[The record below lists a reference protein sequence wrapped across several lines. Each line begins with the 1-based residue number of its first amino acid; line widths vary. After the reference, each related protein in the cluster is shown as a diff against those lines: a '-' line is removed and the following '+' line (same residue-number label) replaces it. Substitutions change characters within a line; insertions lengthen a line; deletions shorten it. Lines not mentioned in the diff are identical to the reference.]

1 MAAGY
6 PPKVPELYIISRNHT
21 SKNALENA
29 NIMMNHYYQ
38 QASFVQSATTPKTL
52 PQESGIEVA
61 FAGRSNSGKS
71 STINRVCFQ
80 KSLARTSKTPGRTQL
95 INFFTLPEGQL
106 LVDLPGYGYARVPEN
121 IKLQWQK
128 FIEAYLTTRTTLKG
142 LILVMDIRHPMTTFD
157 QGLLSW
163 AEHRQLPVHIVLNKA
178 DKLSKGAM
186 HSTVLAVRKELTS
199 YRMPVSAQAFSATK
213 GLGLEELWIKLD
225 DWYERGATQTTI
237 NIH

>member
-52 PQESGIEVA
+52 PKESGLEVA

-95 INFFTLPEGQL
+95 INFFTLPEGQW
-106 LVDLPGYGYARVPEN
+106 LVDLPGYGYAKVPEN
-121 IKLQWQK
+121 IKLEWQK
-128 FIEAYLTTRTTLKG
+128 FIEAYLTMRTTLKG
-142 LILVMDIRHPMTTFD
+142 LILVMDIRHPMTIFD
-157 QGLLSW
+157 QGLLTW
-163 AEHRQLPVHIVLNKA
+163 AEHRQLPVHILLNKA
-178 DKLSKGAM
+178 DKLSRGATQN
-186 HSTVLAVRKELTS
+186 TVLAVRKELTQYMS
-199 YRMPVSAQAFSATK
+199 VSAQAFSATN
-213 GLGLEELWIKLD
+213 GLGLEELWEKLD
-225 DWYERGATQTTI
+225 EWYERGAAMSKVDG
-237 NIH
+237 